1 MKKAIRFFLLLTG
14 YAIYTALTPGAI
26 YADPVKVGVLLPI
39 TGKLDSFGEIELR
52 SFAMAVDEIN
62 AAGGINGNEIDLII
76 GDTAGKAE
84 TGLSAIEKLLL
95 QDKVLIVA
103 GGCSSSVAWAVAAV
117 AQEHKVPFLINTAS
131 ADKITEQGWEYIFRL
146 NPPVSEYPK
155 ALVSFLTQ
163 VARPK
168 SATVLYEKT
177 AFGQYGLKKFLEL
190 RKRSGLKVVSKQ
202 SYEPGEVDFRP
213 VLVKTLAKKPDLVYM
228 ISSSIVDP
236 PALLHQAKELGLN
249 PKIFVGFGASFTLQ
263 EFCEYAGDTSE
274 YVMSVVPWTPSLPYP
289 GANEYYENF
298 VAKYNSP
305 ADYHGAQAYA
315 AMNVIADALN
325 RAESLTPS
333 DVRDALEQTDTIT
346 AFGPVKFISYGKKT
360 QQNSLATPLVQWI
373 KGRIEIVWPKELA
386 TARYVY
392 PVPKWS
398 KRQ

>member
-1 MKKAIRFFLLLTG
+1 MKKAVRFFLLLTA
-14 YAIYTALTPGAI
+14 YALYIALTPGAI
-26 YADPVKVGVLLPI
+26 YADPVKVGLLLPV

-52 SFAMAVDEIN
+52 SFAMAADEIN

-76 GDTAGKAE
+76 RDTAGKTE
-84 TGLSAIEKLLL
+84 VGLSAIEKLLSE
-95 QDKVLIVA
+95 DKVLIVA

-131 ADKITEQGWEYIFRL
+131 TDKITEQGWEYIFRL
-146 NPPVSEYPK
+146 NQPVSEYPK

-168 SATVLYEKT
+168 SATALYEKT

-202 SYEPGEVDFRP
+202 VYEPGEVDFRP
-213 VLVKTLAKKPDLVYM
+213 VLLKTLPRKPDLVYM
-228 ISSSIVDP
+228 ISSSILDP
-236 PALLHQAKELGLN
+236 PSLLHQARELGLN
-249 PKIFVGFGASFTLQ
+249 PKIFVGFGTSFTLQ
-263 EFCEYAGDTSE
+263 EFYEYAGDTSE
-274 YVMSVVPWTPSLPYP
+274 YVMSVVAWTPSLPYP
-289 GANEYYENF
+289 RANEYYENF

-305 ADYHGAQAYA
+305 AEYHGAQAYA
-315 AMNVIADALN
+315 TMYVIADALN

-333 DVRDALEQTDTIT
+333 DVRDALEQTDTTT

-360 QQNSLATPLVQWI
+360 HQNSLPTPLVQWI
-373 KGRIEIVWPKELA
+373 KGRIEIVWPRELA

-392 PVPKWS
+392 PMPKWS
-398 KRQ
+398 NRQ